1 MFSTNFLMFLLRN
14 SPKYFSLAFRSLF
27 LYFVFFFSVSVT
39 YGLFLCLVYFFLSFH
54 FSPSTIISLS
64 LYFFIPLCISINVF
78 QTIKALSPVLSC
90 VSLFLSFKILT
101 PTFKCAHDKKIRCS
115 LNFEKYF
122 TLSKPCSLSSR
133 TKPTS
138 L

>member
-14 SPKYFSLAFRSLF
+14 SPIYFSLAFRSLF
-27 LYFVFFFSVSVT
+27 LYFVFFFFSVSVT
-39 YGLFLCLVYFFLSFH
+39 YGLFLCLVYFFLPFH
-54 FSPSTIISLS
+54 FSPSTIISLF
-64 LYFFIPLCISINVF
+64 LYPFMYKHKCLPNY
-78 QTIKALSPVLSC
+78 QALSPVLSS

-122 TLSKPCSLSSR
+122 TLSKPCFLSSS